1 MSASF
6 VGAASAHIHVGT
18 PPPGFKEWET
28 HTVHV
33 HGFESLT
40 SVRGE
45 FVASPELMLLGKQWC
60 LELYPGG
67 NEDADEGMTS
77 LYLCN
82 MSNEAIDAEYGFS
95 IYHEVKQVAN
105 KQTATPRNFA
115 SVGDDDGISARGFT
129 NFALRSDLL
138 SATGYGAYGALV
150 IEVRVRV

>member
-1 MSASF
+1 MSAPT
-6 VGAASAHIHVGT
+6 ASTHIHVGT
-18 PPPGFKEWET
+18 PPPGFKEWVT
-28 HTVHV
+28 QTVHV
-33 HGFESLT
+33 YDFSSLT

-45 FVASPELMLLGKQWC
+45 SVALPEFMLLGNQWC

-82 MSNEAIDAEYGFS
+82 MSNKAIDAEYGFS
-95 IYHEVKQVAN
+95 IYHMEGKQFGKQVAN
-105 KQTATPRNFA
+105 KQTATPCNFA

-129 NFALRSDLL
+129 NFALGSDLL
-138 SATGYGAYGALV
+138 SAMAYGALF